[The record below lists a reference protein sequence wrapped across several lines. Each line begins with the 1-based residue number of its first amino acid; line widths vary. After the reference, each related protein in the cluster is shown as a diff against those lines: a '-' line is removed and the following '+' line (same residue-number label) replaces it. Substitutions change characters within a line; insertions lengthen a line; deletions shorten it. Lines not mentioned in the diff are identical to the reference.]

1 MDSPVIATL
10 KIELHQDRSYMVVG
24 CLQNKTLALEL
35 LEAAREQ
42 VLAYHSK
49 QIVMPR

>member
-24 CLQNKTLALEL
+24 CLQNQALALEL
-35 LEAAREQ
+35 LDAARAQ
-42 VLAYHSK
+42 VIKYHDKS
-49 QIVMPR
+49 IVMPQ